1 MFEKNNNNDNDNN
14 KNNSSDDGNNNNS
27 NSILKKKKG
36 KTKVQEKTLVERVNT
51 LDEGVIAFAEWL
63 ASIEEED
70 SETLCGPLSLVKYE
84 QNCYSLIFDRLLGK
98 QVKVSMVDGVP
109 QCMTCNDIE
118 CIHVGFSICTSQKYQ
133 RNGMVNLT

>member
-1 MFEKNNNNDNDNN
+1 MFERNNNDN
-14 KNNSSDDGNNNNS
+14 KKNSSDGNNN
-27 NSILKKKKG
+27 ILRKKG
-36 KTKVQEKTLVERVNT
+36 KSKVQEKTLVERANT

-70 SETLCGPLSLVKYE
+70 SKTRCGPLSLVKYE

-98 QVKVSMVDGVP
+98 QVKVSIVDGVP
-109 QCMTCNDIE
+109 QCMTCNDTE

-133 RNGMVNLT
+133 RNGMVNPT

>member
-1 MFEKNNNNDNDNN
+1 MFEKNNND
-14 KNNSSDDGNNNNS
+14 KKINNSSDGNNNS
-27 NSILKKKKG
+27 SLKKKG
-36 KTKVQEKTLVERVNT
+36 KTKVQEKTLVERANT

-63 ASIEEED
+63 TSIEED
-70 SETLCGPLSLVKYE
+70 SETLCGPLSRVKYE

-109 QCMTCNDIE
+109 QCMTCNDTE
-118 CIHVGFSICTSQKYQ
+118 CIHVGFSICASQKYQ